1 MNKGHAGRATGRA
14 IGGRTATLTSQ
25 NLFGATA
32 RASWSNRRQKFAF
45 AALTVAIAIA
55 VAFLAQFLIA
65 PRTLVFATGPE
76 NSVEYGFARRLQT
89 AVAQN
94 RRIRIA
100 VRSLESAAAAAALF
114 SQAKAD
120 LVIAR
125 SDTKIPGRA
134 RAVAILDHSLLLISA
149 PRSAKAKSI
158 AALKGKRLAIIGD
171 DVRDSALVRE
181 ALAFYGFPPSAPI
194 EERHAAE
201 WPHLFEANGPGAV
214 FYIVRKSEIATDKF
228 WPDRTKK
235 PKFDLIEVDGSKALA
250 ARMRGVEAETID
262 AGLIVPS
269 PKLPDDD
276 LETIG
281 VEDILLCQS
290 RLPEAAA
297 TELATAVFEN
307 KEQLGEPGR
316 YATAIEPPSTDKDA
330 TVLAHPG
337 VAEYVDDDTKTFLDR
352 YSDMIYIG
360 MSVASV
366 VGSVFLGLYS
376 TVTRASPKRA
386 SQLTDEVLA
395 LGDRATQ
402 AQTFDEIV
410 ALETELNQI
419 LAGVLAGVRD
429 GTIASDGFGAFRL
442 AFDVA
447 REALA
452 MRKDVVLVQLSEA
465 KDRPNA

>member
-1 MNKGHAGRATGRA
+1 MNKGPAGRA
-14 IGGRTATLTSQ
+14 IGGRTAALASQ

-55 VAFLAQFLIA
+55 VAFLARFLTA

-76 NSVEYGFARRLQT
+76 SSVEYGFARRLQAAT
-89 AVAQN
+89 AQN
-94 RRIRIA
+94 RRVRID
-100 VRSLESAAAAAALF
+100 VRPLESFTAAATWF
-114 SQAKAD
+114 SQARAD
-120 LVIAR
+120 LMIAR

-134 RAVAILDHSLLLISA
+134 RAVAILDHSLLLIAA

-171 DVRDSALVRE
+171 DVRDSALVRDV
-181 ALAFYGFPPSAPI
+181 LAFYGFPPSAPI

-214 FYIVRKSEIATDKF
+214 FYIVRKSKIATDIF
-228 WPDRTKK
+228 WPDRAQK
-235 PKFDLIEVDGSKALA
+235 PNFDLIEADGSKALA

-269 PKLPDDD
+269 PKIPDDD
-276 LETIG
+276 LETIS
-281 VEDILLCQS
+281 VEDILLCHS
-290 RLPEAAA
+290 RLPEATA
-297 TELATAVFEN
+297 TELAVAVFEN
-307 KEQLGEPGR
+307 KDQLGELGR
-316 YATAIEPPSTDKDA
+316 YATAIEPPSTDKDS

-376 TVTRASPKRA
+376 TVTRAPPKRA
-386 SQLTDEVLA
+386 GQLTDAVLA
-395 LGDRATQ
+395 LGDRATH
-402 AQTFDEIV
+402 AQTFDEIA
-410 ALETELNQI
+410 ALETELNQ
-419 LAGVLAGVRD
+419 LVAAVLAGVRD
-429 GTIASDGFGAFRL
+429 GTVANDGFGAFRL

-452 MRKDVVLVQLSEA
+452 LRKDAVLAQLSEA

>member
-1 MNKGHAGRATGRA
+1 MNKGPAGRA
-14 IGGRTATLTSQ
+14 IGGRTATLASQ

-32 RASWSNRRQKFAF
+32 RASWSNSRQKFAF

-55 VAFLAQFLIA
+55 VAFLARFLTA

-76 NSVEYGFARRLQT
+76 NSVEYGFARRLQAAT
-89 AVAQN
+89 AQN
-94 RRIRIA
+94 RRVRID
-100 VRSLESAAAAAALF
+100 VRPLESLAAAATWF
-114 SQAKAD
+114 SQARAD
-120 LVIAR
+120 LMIAR

-134 RAVAILDHSLLLISA
+134 RAVAILDHSLLLIAA
-149 PRSAKAKSI
+149 PRSAKVKSI

-171 DVRDSALVRE
+171 DARDSALVRDV
-181 ALAFYGFPPSAPI
+181 LAFYGFPPSAPI

-214 FYIVRKSEIATDKF
+214 FYIVRKSKIATDIF
-228 WPDRTKK
+228 WPDRAQK
-235 PKFDLIEVDGSKALA
+235 PNFDLIDADGSKALA
-250 ARMRGVEAETID
+250 ARMRGVDAETID
-262 AGLIVPS
+262 AGLIVAS
-269 PKLPDDD
+269 PKIPDDD
-276 LETIG
+276 LETIS
-281 VEDILLCQS
+281 VEDILLCHS
-290 RLPEAAA
+290 RLPEAVA
-297 TELATAVFEN
+297 TELAVAVFEN
-307 KEQLGEPGR
+307 KDLLGEPGR

-376 TVTRASPKRA
+376 TVTRAPPKRA
-386 SQLTDEVLA
+386 GQLTDAFLS

-402 AQTFDEIV
+402 AQTFDEIA
-410 ALETELNQI
+410 ALETELNQTV
-419 LAGVLAGVRD
+419 AAVLAGVRD
-429 GTIASDGFGAFRL
+429 GTVANDGFGAFRL

-452 MRKDVVLVQLSEA
+452 LRKDAVLAQLSEA